1 MLHTL
6 IIQNDDIWTI
16 ELINH
21 KIIKP
26 KIMLNKNNKESIKPE
41 GGSIPIKIDV
51 INTVGKKKTIRLNKI
66 SPRFVANIDI
76 L

>member
-26 KIMLNKNNKESIKPE
+26 KIMLNKNNKELIKPE
-41 GGSIPIKIDV
+41 GGSIPIKMM
-51 INTVGKKKTIRLNKI
+51 
-66 SPRFVANIDI
+66 
-76 L
+76 

>member
-1 MLHTL
+1 
-6 IIQNDDIWTI
+6 
-16 ELINH
+16 
-21 KIIKP
+21 
-26 KIMLNKNNKESIKPE
+26 MLNKNNKELIKPE